1 MWVVTDTNKKILY
14 VLQIIHLFIDFFCMS
29 YIYIFNPIYD
39 IYFSGFILLQTIH
52 WAALKNE
59 CIVSYLEKKLM
70 DPNYELGSN
79 PKWIPHYD
87 VFYNIFLK
95 TVKAICIIG
104 GLLYVMFRNDSN
116 IIRAICVAAILFW
129 IYLTYIHGK
138 PRILNE

>member
-39 IYFSGFILLQTIH
+39 IYFCGFILLQTIH
-52 WAALKNE
+52 WALLKNE
-59 CIVSYLEKKLM
+59 CIVSYVEKKLI
-70 DPNYELGSN
+70 DPNYELGAQ

-87 VFYNIFLK
+87 VFYNTFLK

-116 IIRAICVAAILFW
+116 IIRAICVAAILLW
-129 IYLTYIHGK
+129 IYLKYFHGK
-138 PRILNE
+138 PRI